1 MGPTDHKVDNA
12 GENALT
18 LLSKI
23 TQHLHGMLYQFR
35 LAPDKSTSMP
45 YASPQ
50 IIDFF
55 GLTPEQVQSD
65 ASELLKRID
74 PRDYDRFVETGRI
87 SAEKMSP
94 WHCEFRV
101 NYANSN
107 IVRWLFGN
115 SSPELEPDGS
125 ILWTGYI
132 KDITETKQLKEAAI
146 MGGIAMH
153 AQLGSIPDLLFEVD
167 ELGICQSV
175 HSASQELLAD
185 SPNAFIGE
193 PIQVFLPKRACEAIL
208 QAIREAKL
216 AGRSHGKYFAL
227 DLLQGKRWFE
237 LSLVQNKKEDG
248 HDTYV
253 TLVRDVTEQKKAQD
267 KLRIDSYAFRA
278 ISQGVLVADS
288 HKNIIAVNDA
298 FTRIT
303 GYTVDDLL
311 GKAFS
316 FLYTGQEN
324 ADSALEIEQLIAQNL
339 AFSGEVISY
348 HKEGNTFL
356 NEITITPVV
365 EENSQASN
373 FVCVIRDIT
382 EQNALQIA
390 IEESR
395 YLLITVIDS
404 APSKIFWKDKQ
415 SRYLGCNKAFAEE
428 MGLQD
433 PVEIFGKTDEDFFPA
448 EYAQKFKQD
457 DAAIMAAAESKLFY
471 EEEVINGQGKRDWAL
486 KSKVPLRN
494 ARNEIIGLLGVFDII
509 TERREEQAK
518 LRKTQQALLESNER
532 YIDLYEFAPVGYLTV
547 NESGM
552 VSEANWKARA
562 ILGLKRKDLGKERF
576 ASFVSQDNKKYWQ
589 SQFATLKALQEGD
602 ELAFELTLSNEEAN
616 THVDVKLTCVR
627 THATENQSM
636 VRMTLFDIT
645 AMKLADAELRQKEAY
660 QRSLLDN
667 FPFMV
672 WLKDK
677 DSRFLTV
684 NQAFLKACGAT
695 SFDQVIGK
703 TDADF
708 WTPDL
713 SDMYRKQDKAVILSR
728 EPKTLDEII
737 EVEGSRFWFETYKS
751 PVIVD
756 DKVLGT
762 VGFARDISNR
772 RRMSSYEQFRGR
784 MLELVVRESNL
795 QIILD
800 SIVSGLEQIHPA
812 MFCLIALLDEK
823 GKQLHVASALS
834 LPDGFLEVIEG
845 MKIGMGVG
853 SVGTAAFTKQRV
865 IVEDVMT
872 HPYWE
877 KNKAVAQKH
886 GIGSS
891 WAEPII
897 GAKGNVLGA
906 FGIYHH
912 HAQSPDEFDMT
923 LIEQSARLISIAL
936 ERHESISKI
945 AHLAYYD
952 DVTGLPNRRFLFE
965 QLKRSMAM
973 NLESGAYGA
982 LMYLDLDQFKTVNDS
997 RGHDIGDMLLLEVAN
1012 RLKTNLHAADTV
1024 ARVGGDEFVV
1034 LLEALSSE
1042 PIEAAKQVEL
1052 VLGRILKALTKPF
1065 TIAKQKHHV
1074 SASVGITLFGQQK
1087 IDAEEIL
1094 QQSDIAMFQAKKS
1107 GRNTY
1112 RFFDPTMQA
1121 NITAL
1126 VGLEAELRKALS
1138 EDQFILYY
1146 QVQVDHLGQP
1156 FGAEALIRWMHP
1168 ERGMISP
1175 ANFIPL
1181 AEESGLIIPIGAWV
1195 LDTACA
1201 QIKAWQTNPNTRELT
1216 LSVNISA
1223 KQFRQVGFVQLVKDC
1238 IEKHGID
1245 PMYLRLELTESM
1257 LLENVEET
1265 VEYMNALGQIG
1276 VQFSLDDFGTGYS
1289 SLQYL
1294 KRLPLYQL
1302 KIDQSFVRDI
1312 VTDSHDRTIVRTIIA
1327 MAQSMYIGVIAEGV
1341 ETHEQRELLLTNG
1354 CRRYQGFYFGR
1365 PMVIE
1370 QFNAM
1375 FKTIPH

>member
-1 MGPTDHKVDNA
+1 MVPTNHDAINTESSA
-12 GENALT
+12 FS

-23 TQHLHGMLYQFR
+23 TKHLHGMIYQFR

-55 GLTPEQVQSD
+55 GLTPAQVRED
-65 ASELLKRID
+65 ATELLNRID
-74 PRDYDRFVETGRI
+74 PRDYERFVQSGRL
-87 SAEKMSP
+87 SVEQMSP
-94 WHCEFRV
+94 WQCEFRV
-101 NYANSN
+101 KYPNSSV
-107 IVRWLFGN
+107 VRWFFGN
-115 SSPELEPDGS
+115 SSPELEADGCV
-125 ILWTGYI
+125 LWTGYI
-132 KDITETKQLKEAAI
+132 KDITENKQLKQSAI
-146 MGGIAMH
+146 MGGIALH
-153 AQLGSIPDLLFEVD
+153 AKLGTIPDLLFEAD
-167 ELGICQSV
+167 EHGVCQAV
-175 HSASQELLAD
+175 HSASQELLAA

-193 PIQVFLPKRACEAIL
+193 PIHVFLPKRAC
-208 QAIREAKL
+208 QAIMDAITEAKTS
-216 AGRSHGKYFAL
+216 GRSQGKRFGL

-237 LSLVQNKKEDG
+237 LSVVENQKEETDN
-248 HDTYV
+248 TYV
-253 TLVRDVTEQKKAQD
+253 VLVRDMTEQKKAQD
-267 KLRIDSYAFRA
+267 KLRIDAYAFRA

-288 HKNIIAVNDA
+288 DKKIIAVNDA

-303 GYTVDDLL
+303 GYTLDALQ
-311 GKAFS
+311 GKDFEFLFS
-316 FLYTGQEN
+316 AHTN
-324 ADSALEIEQLIAQNL
+324 ADSLLEIQQLLAQNL
-339 AFSGEVISY
+339 AYSGEVISY
-348 HKEGNTFL
+348 HENGNPFL
-356 NEITITPVV
+356 NEVTITPVV
-365 EENSQASN
+365 DEFDEANN
-373 FVCVIRDIT
+373 YVCVVRDIT
-382 EQNALQIA
+382 EQNALQMA

-415 SRYLGCNKAFAEE
+415 SRYLGCNKAFAQE
-428 MGLQD
+428 MGLDD
-433 PVEIFGKTDEDFFPA
+433 PSDIFGKTDHDFFPIVYA
-448 EYAQKFKQD
+448 EKYTQI
-457 DAAIMAAAESKLFY
+457 DADIMAAGEAKLFY
-471 EEEVINGQGKRDWAL
+471 EEEVINSQGKRDWAL

-509 TERREEQAK
+509 TERKEEQAK
-518 LRKTQQALLESNER
+518 LRKMQQALLESNER
-532 YIDLYEFAPVGYLTV
+532 YVDLYEFAPVGYLTV

-552 VSEANWKARA
+552 VSEANWKARS
-562 ILGLKRKDLGKERF
+562 ILGIKRKDLGKERF
-576 ASFVSQDNKKYWQ
+576 ARFVSQDNKKYWQ
-589 SQFATLKALQEGD
+589 SQFALLKALQEGG
-602 ELAFELTLSNEEAN
+602 ELALELTLANDEAN
-616 THVDVKLTCVR
+616 TQVDVKLSCVR
-627 THATENQSM
+627 THTIENQSM

-645 AMKLADAELRQKEAY
+645 AMKQADYELRQKEAY

-677 DSRFLTV
+677 DCRLLTV
-684 NQAFLKACGAT
+684 NKAYLNACGA
-695 SFDQVIGK
+695 SSYEEVIGK

-713 SDMYRKQDKAVILSR
+713 AEMYRKQDKAVMLSR
-728 EPKTLDEII
+728 EPKTVDEVI
-737 EVEGSRFWFETYKS
+737 EVNGNRFWFETYKS
-751 PVIVD
+751 PVIVG
-756 DKVLGT
+756 DKVVGT

-772 RRMSSYEQFRGR
+772 RRLSNYEQFRGR
-784 MLELVVRESNL
+784 MLELVVSEDDL
-795 QIILD
+795 QVILD
-800 SIVSGLEQIHPA
+800 SIVAGIEHINPA
-812 MFCLIALLDEK
+812 MFCLIALLDDK

-834 LPDGFLEVIEG
+834 LPSGFVEALEG

-853 SVGTAAFTKQRV
+853 SIGTAAFTKQRV
-865 IVEDVMT
+865 IVEDVMS
-872 HPYWE
+872 HPYWT
-877 KNKAVAQKH
+877 KNKTIAQKY

-912 HAQSPDEFDMT
+912 NAQAPDDNDIT
-923 LIEQSARLISIAL
+923 LIEQSAKLISIAL
-936 ERHESISKI
+936 ERHESVSKI
-945 AHLAYYD
+945 EHLAYYD

-973 NLESGAYGA
+973 HLEAGTNGA

-997 RGHDIGDMLLLEVAN
+997 RGHDVGDMLLLEVAN

-1024 ARVGGDEFVV
+1024 ARVGGDEFVI
-1034 LLEALSSE
+1034 LLEGLVGS

-1052 VLGRILKALTKPF
+1052 VVERILKALNKPF

-1074 SASVGITLFGQQK
+1074 SASVGITLFGQHK
-1087 IDAEEIL
+1087 IDAEEII

-1107 GRNTY
+1107 GRNAF
-1112 RFFDPTMQA
+1112 RFFDPKMQA

-1126 VGLEAELRKALS
+1126 VGLETELRKALS
-1138 EDQFILYY
+1138 EQQFKLFY

-1156 FGAEALIRWMHP
+1156 FGAEALIRWQHP

-1175 ANFIPL
+1175 IDFIPL

-1201 QIKAWQTNPNTRELT
+1201 QIKTWQSNPNTRELT

-1223 KQFRQVGFVQLVKDC
+1223 KQFRQADFVHLVKAC

-1265 VEYMNALGQIG
+1265 VEYMNALGQVG

-1354 CRRYQGFYFGR
+1354 CRRYQGFYFGK
-1365 PMVIE
+1365 PLSIE
-1370 QFNAM
+1370 EFNAI
-1375 FKTIPH
+1375 FKA